1 LFVYLIWFYHISIWF
16 WWSLILH
23 FEWIFLRKKCLF
35 CDCALHI
42 TPKKSSWHVKLIWRV
57 EDVYVHIIFLE
68 PNILV
73 IIILLLNHSLIL
85 NFRFKMCMYQSEK
98 ECIESYTS
106 INGLTS
112 YLTNQFYKIKLNLK
126 STY

>member
-1 LFVYLIWFYHISIWF
+1 
-16 WWSLILH
+16 
-23 FEWIFLRKKCLF
+23 
-35 CDCALHI
+35 
-42 TPKKSSWHVKLIWRV
+42 
-57 EDVYVHIIFLE
+57 
-68 PNILV
+68 
-73 IIILLLNHSLIL
+73 
-85 NFRFKMCMYQSEK
+85 MYQSEK